1 MPMCECDYFCQV
13 YLTGIVSDYR
23 LGVHTKCMYN
33 LCVEFEQDEHKN
45 SINIDKHGFDFS
57 DAWAV
62 FDAPMLVKH
71 DTREEYGEDRFI
83 GIGILRKTIV
93 VIVFTEN
100 IEKDTIRVFP

>member
-1 MPMCECDYFCQV
+1 
-13 YLTGIVSDYR
+13 
-23 LGVHTKCMYN
+23 
-33 LCVEFEQDEHKN
+33 
-45 SINIDKHGFDFS
+45 
-57 DAWAV
+57 
-62 FDAPMLVKH
+62 MLVKH